1 MLYLA
6 HLNADVVA
14 EIKIDDEED
23 EASQEMDGC
32 NSSHCQLVITGVLVH
47 CPIMHCQAKCFQEW
61 PFGLAH
67 T

>member
-1 MLYLA
+1 MIYLA

-23 EASQEMDGC
+23 EDSQDMDVC

-47 CPIMHCQAKCFQEW
+47 HPIMHC
-61 PFGLAH
+61 
-67 T
+67 